1 MTGKIT
7 TSTLNMTSKQQ
18 RLFKLIIALRW
29 GTPSSSALKDD
40 LQCSIPTLH
49 RLIKEIRDTYS
60 ADIVFHHSTKR
71 YEMKQPGSLNPQLLN
86 QIEKLVKSVKPEP
99 QTASKQK
106 TNSQKQNISVSLN
119 LFRLKML
126 NELTEKTPDMTRS
139 DHIESAL
146 DIYFNRIGHK

>member
-1 MTGKIT
+1 MAIK
-7 TSTLNMTSKQQ
+7 KE
-18 RLFKLIIALRW
+18 
-29 GTPSSSALKDD
+29 LK
-40 LQCSIPTLH
+40 
-49 RLIKEIRDTYS
+49 
-60 ADIVFHHSTKR
+60 F
-71 YEMKQPGSLNPQLLN
+71 
-86 QIEKLVKSVKPEP
+86 KPEP